1 MNIGGVRRVPDDDT
15 LRRIFDEHRDLTTRQ
30 ILDRFGWPVVLHT
43 LREYR
48 RNLTR
53 PSSGIEGVA
62 SMGRDEFAAILKSE
76 QVKRL
81 DGRYTDL
88 RKEG

>member
-15 LRRIFDEHRDLTTRQ
+15 LRAIFEQHRDLTTRQ
-30 ILDRFGWPVVLHT
+30 ILDKFGWPVVLHT
-43 LREYR
+43 IREYR

-53 PSSGIEGVA
+53 PASGIKGVA
-62 SMGRDEFAAILKSE
+62 SMSRDEFAALVKAE

-81 DGRYTDL
+81 DARI
-88 RKEG
+88 